1 VRSLF
6 FLKFNKLL
14 AFDTYRLI
22 NEVFLLGDD
31 IDRQIFSKFAL
42 TVRQYHLL
50 NWLAIRG
57 ECSLTE
63 LADLLLCDKSNV
75 TGIVRRLS
83 AAGYIEKVETTDRR
97 FTKVRLTGSGRSV
110 YEEAYMALNRSIK
123 ERFND
128 VHDPE
133 HQELQR
139 LLAQMYERLQSH
151 IASSE
156 YPRRRASAL

>member
-1 VRSLF
+1 MA
-6 FLKFNKLL
+6 FN
-14 AFDTYRLI
+14 TYRLI

-31 IDRQIFSKFAL
+31 IDRQIFSQFAL

-50 NWLAIRG
+50 NWLAQKG

-83 AAGYIEKVETTDRR
+83 AAGYIEKVQTTDRR
-97 FTKVRLTGSGRSV
+97 FTKVRLTDTGRAIYDRACS
-110 YEEAYMALNRSIK
+110 ALDTSIA
-123 ERFND
+123 ERFATVSD
-128 VHDPE
+128 GE
-133 HQELQR
+133 HEEFQQLLIEMHTR
-139 LLAQMYERLQSH
+139 LRTH
-151 IASSE
+151 IAQAH